1 MCQLHRG
8 VVASLFISR
17 ILCCS
22 TRSPFRCRRAVVM
35 NPLLDLSRKQGK
47 EERIASRFAHLNIR
61 HPKPPSSDTQPA
73 TAALSSSTS
82 STLPTSRLA
91 NTNSS
96 LPSSSSASSLL
107 AASHAHSSTS
117 HSQSTLQQSYAAL
130 SSASLSALSTVES
143 FHRGRQSIQQ
153 QQRTAFTAA
162 QQSRSAQIQTEL
174 DTSTTTNNAIQH
186 QFANLTTQ
194 PTTTTPTPTTPTTP
208 TTTIQQQDPGQLYT
222 QITDVYRQCL
232 DVLQGKD
239 AIIRELNVIAKE
251 QEDTYIKM
259 LDECEKEVSD
269 VVSLM
274 RVTADE
280 YKSNCGTQLQQLE
293 TNCNEER
300 QLLITTQQ
308 NELENLYD
316 KRKKMEL
323 SRLDNKIVREKREE
337 KELDQLRTR
346 DLEDYY
352 ALKVELESSIS
363 TFETHLEDMRNMYN
377 LNTEKLHYNHNILME
392 RDHDNKMTME
402 MYRTRVRKLKELVS
416 NLSIKA
422 NEAETKRVEENHN
435 ISVEYS
441 KLTTKYKNLQKKLT
455 AFLLNDSK
463 NYDDTRAMH
472 IGQVTA
478 LCIKLLHAEKVICEQ
493 VLGRPFRY
501 WWADSGSSEE
511 EMGGGG
517 GGGYGGESG
526 GVECVSHDEIQE
538 LTAQTLV
545 EAIQQYEDRQRANAG
560 LVATT
565 TGGAGGGGADGG
577 STALLSSTAVTAA
590 SSAAGKLRY
599 SGEQVQAVL
608 DLLCAECHFLIPD
621 TAAGSGTANNEVDGH
636 LLSADALLH
645 ALGVEDEEDMD
656 ELVSL
661 FYSSPAD
668 TTLNVD
674 PNDVATV
681 IRTFVL
687 HRSQSSTA
695 ATHSSSTA
703 SSSTSPSHSAQHEK
717 RQRRRDKEAAYWST
731 LGRVNGDGVSEVWEE
746 LEGWLVRYNGAL
758 DERLRL
764 LEETGGLSR
773 QNEELKNLLTQ
784 YQSAK
789 INKELILPP
798 IYPNRHSG
806 NGRTGTGV
814 V

>member
-1 MCQLHRG
+1 
-8 VVASLFISR
+8 
-17 ILCCS
+17 
-22 TRSPFRCRRAVVM
+22 M

-61 HPKPPSSDTQPA
+61 HPKPPTNDTQPPA
-73 TAALSSSTS
+73 TALSSSTS

-91 NTNSS
+91 NTATS
-96 LPSSSSASSLL
+96 LPSSSASSSL
-107 AASHAHSSTS
+107 AASSHPHSSTS
-117 HSQSTLQQSYAAL
+117 HSQSALQQSYATL
-130 SSASLSALSTVES
+130 SSASLSALSAVES
-143 FHRGRQSIQQ
+143 FHRGRQASQHA
-153 QQRTAFTAA
+153 QRTAFTAA
-162 QQSRSAQIQTEL
+162 QQSRNTQIHDEL
-174 DTSTTTNNAIQH
+174 NSSTTTNTHIQH
-186 QFANLTTQ
+186 QFAKLTTP
-194 PTTTTPTPTTPTTP
+194 PTTSHPNAT
-208 TTTIQQQDPGQLYT
+208 QDPGQLYT
-222 QITDVYRQCL
+222 DITDVYRQCL

-251 QEDTYIKM
+251 QEDTYIRM
-259 LDECEKEVSD
+259 LDEYEKEVSS
-269 VVSLM
+269 VVQLM
-274 RVTADE
+274 TTTATD
-280 YKSNCGTQLQQLE
+280 YSDTCQQHLSQLD
-293 TNCNEER
+293 TNADNER
-300 QLLITTQQ
+300 QALMSVQQ
-308 NELENLYD
+308 AELEALYD

-337 KELDQLRTR
+337 KELDNLRTR

-392 RDHDNKMTME
+392 RDHDNKMTMD

-416 NLSIKA
+416 NLSTKA
-422 NEAETKRVEENHN
+422 NEAEHKRMEENRTM
-435 ISVEYS
+435 SVEYN

-455 AFLLNDSK
+455 AFLLNDTK
-463 NYDDTRAMH
+463 NYDETRTMH
-472 IGQVTA
+472 ITQVTA

-501 WWADSGSSEE
+501 WWSADGGSGEVV
-511 EMGGGG
+511 GGGG
-517 GGGYGGESG
+517 E

-538 LTAQTLV
+538 LTAQGLV
-545 EAIQQYEDRQRANAG
+545 EAIQQYEDRQRASVGITA
-560 LVATT
+560 AAA
-565 TGGAGGGGADGG
+565 TGGVAGVDGGG
-577 STALLSSTAVTAA
+577 STAVLSNTAVIAA

-599 SGEQVQAVL
+599 TGEQVQAVL

-621 TAAGSGTANNEVDGH
+621 TATAGSGSGDGEVDGH

-687 HRSQSSTA
+687 HRSQSTHLT
-695 ATHSSSTA
+695 THSSTSTT
-703 SSSTSPSHSAQHEK
+703 SPTSPSHSAQHEK

-731 LGRVNGDGVSEVWEE
+731 LGRVNGDGVEERWDE
-746 LEGWLVRYNGAL
+746 LEGWLVRYNGVL
-758 DERLRL
+758 DDRQRL

-773 QNEELKNLLTQ
+773 QNEELKNLLAQ
-784 YQSAK
+784 YQTAK

-798 IYPNRHSG
+798 IYPNRVGSG
-806 NGRTGTGV
+806 KTTMV
-814 V
+814 